1 MRIAACIKRVPITG
15 GRILLT
21 DDARAIN
28 TQHLG
33 FTISPH
39 EECGVE
45 EAVRLIEANKGDSVV
60 LTLGPSEAVE
70 QLRDAMAL
78 GIDRA
83 IHLQTDGQ
91 EWDAEATAGALLEAI
106 RADESANGPFD
117 IIFFGNESAD
127 SGGFQ
132 VGIRVA
138 YGLGRPCVTGLKKVT
153 LEGSQVRCEQQ
164 VEGGRD
170 VYVVPLPAVLT
181 VKEGLN
187 LPRYPSV
194 PGKMRARSKPV
205 AVVTP
210 SRPAPPPELVKLAA
224 TPGDPVEVTR
234 LRWGGSLLEEARL
247 HSARP
252 LITVAPHT
260 VAADDGPVPPEV
272 DLHHPHDRDMTV
284 RVSDHV
290 EPSSAG
296 VSLAAAKVI
305 VSGGR
310 GVGSKEG
317 FAIIEELAALLGAA
331 VGCSRAV
338 TSAGWRPH
346 TDQVGQ
352 TGTKVAPEVYIAC
365 GISGATQHM
374 AGLKGAKRIVAINS
388 DPQAPLMLNADY
400 TVTGDLKEIVPAISA
415 EIRRRR

>member
-1 MRIAACIKRVPITG
+1 VRIAACIKRVPITG

-21 DDARAIN
+21 EDARAIN

-33 FTISPH
+33 FTMSPH

-60 LTLGPSEAVE
+60 LTLGPPEAVD

-91 EWDAEATAGALLEAI
+91 EWDGESTASVLLEAI
-106 RADESANGPFD
+106 RADEAANGPFD

-138 YGLGRPCVTGLKKVT
+138 YALGRPCVTGLKKVT
-153 LEGSQVRCEQQ
+153 LQGSSVRCEQE

-205 AVVTP
+205 AVSDP
-210 SRPAPPPELVKLAA
+210 SRQAPRLELVKLAIPA
-224 TPGDPVEVTR
+224 GQGRRAESLGSGVTAAPAVVEV
-234 LRWGGSLLEEARL
+234 LRK
-247 HSARP
+247 
-252 LITVAPHT
+252 
-260 VAADDGPVPPEV
+260 
-272 DLHHPHDRDMTV
+272 
-284 RVSDHV
+284 
-290 EPSSAG
+290 AG
-296 VSLAAAKVI
+296 VL
-305 VSGGR
+305 
-310 GVGSKEG
+310 
-317 FAIIEELAALLGAA
+317 
-331 VGCSRAV
+331 
-338 TSAGWRPH
+338 
-346 TDQVGQ
+346 
-352 TGTKVAPEVYIAC
+352 
-365 GISGATQHM
+365 
-374 AGLKGAKRIVAINS
+374 
-388 DPQAPLMLNADY
+388 
-400 TVTGDLKEIVPAISA
+400 
-415 EIRRRR
+415 